1 MSTLREA
8 LSGAQQ
14 ALSAMPDSQ
23 PELEAALLL
32 CHLLDKPKTY
42 LYAWPEVSLTPG
54 QQQAYLTLVERRL
67 NGTPIAYITER
78 REFWS
83 LSLRVTPATL
93 IPRPETELAV
103 ERSLFHLA
111 AHHQPTLADLGTGSG
126 AIALA
131 LSSERPEARIDATD
145 CSSQALTI
153 AQENAARLGFQNI
166 DFHLGD
172 WCRALPAARQY
183 DLLVSNPPYVESS
196 DPHLSQG
203 DLPQE
208 PIEALAS
215 GSDGLKDIREI
226 IAQASARLKPGGWLV
241 LEHGYQQANRIQEL
255 LQSAGLEEISTH
267 RDLAALPRVT
277 EARRRTG

>member
-1 MSTLREA
+1 MSTLQQA
-8 LSGAQQ
+8 LSSARQ

-32 CHLLDKPKTY
+32 CHLLAKPKTY
-42 LYAWPEVSLTPG
+42 LYAWPETSLTPA
-54 QQQAYLTLVERRL
+54 QQKAYLNLIERRL
-67 NGTPIAYITER
+67 SGTPIAYITEK

-103 ERSLFHLA
+103 ERSLLHLRSR
-111 AHHQPTLADLGTGSG
+111 HPSLADLGTGSG

-131 LSSERPEARIDATD
+131 LSSERPDARIDATD
-145 CSSQALTI
+145 CSSQALSI
-153 AQENAARLGFQNI
+153 AKENAVRLGFQNI
-166 DFHLGD
+166 NFHLGD
-172 WCRALPAARQY
+172 WCHALPAARRY
-183 DLLVSNPPYVESS
+183 DLLVSNPPYIESS

-208 PIEALAS
+208 PIGALAS

-226 IAQASARLKPGGWLV
+226 IAQAPARLEPGGWLV
-241 LEHGYQQANRIQEL
+241 LEHGYQQADRIKKL
-255 LQSAGLEEISTH
+255 LQSAGMEEISTH

-277 EARRRTG
+277 EARRPG